1 MNKYRLRNDSITNP
15 AVKAG
20 SIVYD
25 LTRWDYGCS
34 SDDTRAFKEK
44 WNAVTLKED
53 GDYPFFTVPGRDL
66 ELIE

>member
-1 MNKYRLRNDSITNP
+1 MKKYRLLNDSTTNP

-25 LTRWDYGCS
+25 LKGWDYGCS
-34 SDDTRAFKEK
+34 SDDTRAFNEK

-53 GDYPFFTVPGRDL
+53 GGYPFFTVPEKDL
-66 ELIE
+66 ERIE